1 MKKMIL
7 SLLVVACASP
17 AFAGKMKEIWQ
28 TTNESV
34 LESLGFV
41 EGDVTV
47 GNYRFEKFN
56 DGLAVK
62 TTVKGKLKVQ
72 GTVPAFDCTTT
83 YKGSVG
89 NYKVVDTFCEQV
101 N

>member
-7 SLLVVACASP
+7 SLLVVASASP

-28 TTNESV
+28 MTNESV
-34 LESLGFV
+34 LETLGFD
-41 EGDVTV
+41 EGDVTI
-47 GNYRFEKFN
+47 GNYRFEKLN

-62 TTVKGKLKVQ
+62 TTVKGKLRVQ
-72 GTVPAFDCTTT
+72 GTVPTFDCATS
-83 YKGSVG
+83 YKGKVG

>member
-7 SLLVVACASP
+7 SLLVVASASP

-28 TTNESV
+28 MTNESV
-34 LESLGFV
+34 LESLGFD
-41 EGDVTV
+41 EGDVTIS
-47 GNYRFEKFN
+47 GYRFEKLN
-56 DGLAVK
+56 DGMAVK

-83 YKGSVG
+83 YKGSIG
-89 NYKVVDTFCEQV
+89 KYKVVDTFCEQI

>member
-1 MKKMIL
+1 MKKMIV
-7 SLLVVACASP
+7 SLLVVASASP

-28 TTNESV
+28 MTNESV
-34 LESLGFV
+34 LQSLGFD
-41 EGDVTV
+41 EGEVV
-47 GNYRFEKFN
+47 ISGYKFANLN
-56 DGLAVK
+56 DGLEVK
-62 TTVKGKLKVQ
+62 TSVKGKLRVQ

-89 NYKVVDTFCEQV
+89 KYKLVDTFCEQV